1 MTIDRTQ
8 ASNESNIL
16 IVDDTPTNL
25 HLLSKIL
32 SKRGYKVRSVT
43 NGQTALRAAK
53 AKLPDLILLDINMPE
68 MDGYEV
74 CEKLKE
80 DERTRDVPV
89 IFLSALDE
97 VPDKVKA
104 FSVGG
109 VDYITK
115 PFQLEEVFVRIENQL
130 QLRAARRLLAEQNNR
145 LEQEVRD
152 RMRAEE
158 ELRQSQQFLDSII
171 EHLPLALYTKD
182 VQNDYRYVLWN
193 QACEEMFGISSE
205 QAIDRNVRDLYPSD
219 KAEVFEAQAKEVV
232 DKKELQEVPEEEVES
247 ATGEKILLRTLQV
260 PLLDED
266 GNVTHLMCIAENI
279 TERVQATR
287 ALSRSNALLKAQQEA
302 ALDGILV
309 LDENRE
315 IASYNQ
321 RFCELLKISSQIMS
335 GGNTQ
340 RLLSWVLSQ
349 LENPQQFLN
358 QVKYL
363 SNHRTQITHE
373 EITFRN
379 GRVFDCYSGPVRSG
393 SGDYYGR
400 IWYFRDISDRK
411 RTEAALHV
419 AQQKSDRLLLNIL
432 PKKIA
437 EKLKQ
442 EQRSVVAE
450 QFEQATIMFADL
462 VEFTPLSAR
471 MLPID
476 LVNLLNKIF
485 SAFDK
490 LTDRY
495 QVEKIKT
502 IGDAYMVA
510 GGLPTR
516 REDHAEAIADMA
528 LDMLEIVRQFPRD
541 DGKPFRVRIGIHTGP
556 VVAGVIGTKKFIY
569 DLWGD
574 TVNVASRME
583 SQGEPDGIQVTE
595 AIRSRL
601 QDKYIFESRGCIDVK
616 GRGWMNTFWLQGKQ

>member
-1 MTIDRTQ
+1 MTSDQFQTPT
-8 ASNESNIL
+8 ANIL

-25 HLLSKIL
+25 RLLSEIL
-32 SKRGYKVRSVT
+32 SKRGYKVRSAT
-43 NGQTALRAAK
+43 NGNTALRAAD
-53 AKLPDLILLDINMPE
+53 AKPPDLILLDISMPQ

-74 CEKLKE
+74 CERLKAKE
-80 DERTRDVPV
+80 STQDIPV

-97 VPDKVKA
+97 ETDKVKA
-104 FSVGG
+104 FNVGG

-115 PFQLEEVFVRIENQL
+115 PFQLEEVFVRIENHL
-130 QLRAARRLLAEQNNR
+130 QLRQAQRLLAEQNIR

-193 QACEEMFGISSE
+193 KACEEMFGISRE
-205 QAIDRNVRDLYPSD
+205 QAISHNVRDLYPPE
-219 KAEVFEAQAKEVV
+219 KASAFESQAKQVV
-232 DKKELQEVPEEEVES
+232 DRKELQEIPEEEVAS
-247 ATGEKILLRTLQV
+247 ANGEKILLRTLQV
-260 PLLDED
+260 PLLDEA

-287 ALSRSNALLKAQQEA
+287 ALSRSNAMLKAQQEA

-309 LDENRE
+309 IDENRN

-321 RFCELLKISSQIMS
+321 RFCEQWNIPPHVIAS
-335 GGNTQ
+335 GNMQ

-349 LENPQQFLN
+349 LDNPQEFLT
-358 QVKYL
+358 QVDYL
-363 SNHRTQITHE
+363 SKHRTQVTRD
-373 EITFRN
+373 EITAKD
-379 GRVFDCYSGPVRSG
+379 GRVFERYSGPVRSSTG
-393 SGDYYGR
+393 QYYGR
-400 IWYFRDISDRK
+400 IWYFRDMSDRK
-411 RTEAALHV
+411 RTEAALRL
-419 AQQKSDRLLLNIL
+419 ARQKSDRLLLNIL
-432 PKKIA
+432 PQKIA
-437 EKLKQ
+437 ERLKQ
-442 EQRSVVAE
+442 AQGSVAE
-450 QFEQATIMFADL
+450 QFDESTIMFADL

-471 MLPID
+471 MSPID
-476 LVNLLNKIF
+476 LVNLLNQVF
-485 SAFDK
+485 SVFDK

-495 QVEKIKT
+495 QLEKIKT

-510 GGLPTR
+510 GGLPTP

-528 LDMLEIVRQFPRD
+528 LEMLEQVQTFTRD
-541 DGKPFRVRIGIHTGP
+541 DGQPFKIRIGIHTGP

-583 SQGEPDGIQVTE
+583 SQGESNGIQVTE
-595 AIRSRL
+595 AMHARL
-601 QDKYIFESRGCIDVK
+601 QDRYILESRGRIDVK
-616 GRGWMNTFWLQGKQ
+616 GRGFMNTFWLKGKR

>member
-1 MTIDRTQ
+1 MTIDRFQ
-8 ASNESNIL
+8 ASSANIL

-25 HLLSKIL
+25 RLLSEIL
-32 SKRGYKVRSVT
+32 GKRGYKVRSVT
-43 NGQTALRAAK
+43 NGSTALRAAK
-53 AKLPDLILLDINMPE
+53 AKPPDLILLDINMPQ

-80 DERTRDVPV
+80 DEQTQDIPV

-115 PFQLEEVFVRIENQL
+115 PFQLEEVFIRIENQL
-130 QLRAARRLLAEQNNR
+130 QLRRAQQLLAEQNDR

-158 ELRQSQQFLDSII
+158 ELRRSQQFLDSII

-182 VQNDYRYVLWN
+182 VQNEYRYVLWN
-193 QACEEMFGISSE
+193 RACEKMFGISSE
-205 QAIDRNVRDLYPSD
+205 QAISHNVRDLYPPET
-219 KAEVFEAQAKEVV
+219 AEIFESQQREVV
-232 DKKELQEVPEEEVES
+232 EKKELQEIPEEEVES
-247 ATGEKILLRTLQV
+247 AHGNKILLRTLQV
-260 PLLDED
+260 PLLDGD

-279 TERVQATR
+279 TERIEATR
-287 ALSRSNALLKAQQEA
+287 ALSRSNAILKAQQEA

-309 LDENRE
+309 LDENRN

-321 RFCELLKISSQIMS
+321 RFCELWNIPPHVIAS
-335 GGNTQ
+335 GDTE
-340 RLLSWVLSQ
+340 RLLSWILWPMD
-349 LENPQQFLN
+349 NPQEFLEQMN
-358 QVKYL
+358 YL
-363 SNHRTQITHE
+363 SKHRTQVTRD
-373 EITFRN
+373 EITFKD
-379 GRVFDCYSGPVRSG
+379 GRVFDRYSGPVRSS
-393 SGDYYGR
+393 SGQYYGR
-400 IWYFRDISDRK
+400 IWYFRDVSDRK
-411 RTEAALHV
+411 RTEAALRL

-432 PKKIA
+432 PQKIA
-437 EKLKQ
+437 DRLKQ
-442 EQRSVVAE
+442 AQGSVAE
-450 QFEQATIMFADL
+450 QFEDATIMFADL
-462 VEFTPLSAR
+462 VDFTPLSAR
-471 MLPID
+471 LLPID
-476 LVNLLNKIF
+476 LVNLLNQIF

-495 QVEKIKT
+495 QLEKIKT

-510 GGLPTR
+510 GGLPTP

-528 LDMLEIVRQFPRD
+528 LEMLNIVQQYHRD
-541 DGKPFRVRIGIHTGP
+541 DGKPFQIRIGIHTGP

-583 SQGEPDGIQVTE
+583 SQGEAEGIQVTE
-595 AIRSRL
+595 AMRQRL
-601 QDKYIFESRGCIDVK
+601 QEKYLFQPRGAIDVK
-616 GRGWMNTFWLQGKQ
+616 GRGWMNTFWLTGKR

>member
-1 MTIDRTQ
+1 MTSDQFQVPT
-8 ASNESNIL
+8 ANIL

-25 HLLSKIL
+25 RLLSEIL

-43 NGQTALRAAK
+43 NGNTALRAAD
-53 AKLPDLILLDINMPE
+53 AKPPDLILLDISMPE

-74 CEKLKE
+74 CERLKAKE
-80 DERTRDVPV
+80 LTRNIPV

-97 VPDKVKA
+97 ETDKVKA
-104 FSVGG
+104 FNVGG

-115 PFQLEEVFVRIENQL
+115 PFQLEEVFVRIETHL
-130 QLRAARRLLAEQNNR
+130 QLRQAQRLLAEQNIR

-193 QACEEMFGISSE
+193 KACEEMFGISSE
-205 QAIDRNVRDLYPSD
+205 QAISHNVRDLYPPE
-219 KAEVFEAQAKEVV
+219 KASAFEVQAEQVV
-232 DKKELQEVPEEEVES
+232 NSKELQEIPEEEVES
-247 ATGEKILLRTLQV
+247 ANGEKILLRTLQV
-260 PLLDED
+260 PLLDEA

-287 ALSRSNALLKAQQEA
+287 ALSRSNAMLKAQQEA

-309 LDENRE
+309 LDENRN

-321 RFCELLKISSQIMS
+321 RFCEQWNIPPHVIVS
-335 GGNTQ
+335 GNIQ

-349 LENPQQFLN
+349 LDNPQEFLS
-358 QVKYL
+358 QVEYL
-363 SNHRTQITHE
+363 SKHRTQVTRD
-373 EITFRN
+373 EITAKD
-379 GRVFDCYSGPVRSG
+379 GRVFERYSGPVRSSTG
-393 SGDYYGR
+393 KYYGR
-400 IWYFRDISDRK
+400 IWYFRDMSDRK
-411 RTEAALHV
+411 RTEAALRL
-419 AQQKSDRLLLNIL
+419 ARQKSDRLLLNIL
-432 PKKIA
+432 PQKIA
-437 EKLKQ
+437 ERLKQ
-442 EQRSVVAE
+442 SQGSVAE
-450 QFEQATIMFADL
+450 QFDEATIMFADL
-462 VEFTPLSAR
+462 VEFTPLSSR
-471 MLPID
+471 MSPID

-495 QVEKIKT
+495 QLEKIKT

-510 GGLPTR
+510 GGLPTP

-528 LDMLEIVRQFPRD
+528 LEMLAQVQTFTRD
-541 DGKPFRVRIGIHTGP
+541 DGKSFQIRIGIHTGP

-583 SQGEPDGIQVTE
+583 SQGEPNGIQVTE
-595 AIRSRL
+595 AIRTRL
-601 QDKYIFESRGCIDVK
+601 QNKYILESRGRIDVK
-616 GRGWMNTFWLQGKQ
+616 GRGFMNTFWLKGKR